1 MSPFLP
7 GLLLAL
13 AVWILPLL
21 LRFLPRRLRSPV
33 EQHAPWLPG
42 LAPWILSAALP
53 YLGLLLGWIAGR
65 DYGLGGHTPVEWI
78 LGLVAA
84 VVLGILLGGISSR
97 LSIGLGWG
105 VVGDEARWTLYRAA
119 AWPWAGFLLIAVAA
133 GWLAALAEY
142 AWGCGFQREKVFGE
156 RGLVFLLRVS
166 GSSGLFLLTHN
177 FFLAMLYYLA
187 AATAA
192 SPDSRSRIKN
202 ALGRSL
208 YNRQDL
214 QD

>member
-202 ALGRSL
+202 ALGRIL
-208 YNRQDL
+208 DNRQDL

>member
-21 LRFLPRRLRSPV
+21 LQFRPRRLRLPV
-33 EQHAPWLPG
+33 EQRVPWLPG
-42 LAPWILSAALP
+42 LAPWIHSAALP

-65 DYGLGGHTPVEWI
+65 DYGLGGHTPAEWA
-78 LGLVAA
+78 LGAAAA
-84 VVLGILLGGISSR
+84 VGLGILLGILSAR
-97 LSIGLGWG
+97 LSVPRDWG
-105 VVGDEARWTLYRAA
+105 DGRDEARWTLYRAA
-119 AWPWAGFLLIAVAA
+119 AWPWAGFLSIAVAA

-142 AWGCGFQREKVFGE
+142 AWGCGFQREKVFSE

-202 ALGRSL
+202 ALGRIL